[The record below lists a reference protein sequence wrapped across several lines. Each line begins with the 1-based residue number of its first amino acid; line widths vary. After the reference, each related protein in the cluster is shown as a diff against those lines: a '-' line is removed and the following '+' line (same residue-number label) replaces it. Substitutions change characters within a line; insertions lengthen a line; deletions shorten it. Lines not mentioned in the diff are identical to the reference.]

1 MNISQPFETFER
13 TAFRLEALP
22 QYIVDGEYG
31 DFLRFKMTGEL
42 PISSGSEWADIVK
55 LCVESGKSI
64 KRLRLVSDVLTVYE
78 QYELQSYPGI
88 QFGEEIRV
96 NARSLYESK
105 YLYDFWFFDD
115 EYIALINYKDDG
127 TFISLETRK
136 ASDKEKNNLQ
146 SWLKVFKESTLL
158 S

>member
-1 MNISQPFETFER
+1 MDINKPFETFER

-22 QYIVDGEYG
+22 QYIVDGEYE
-31 DFLRFKMTGEL
+31 DFLEFKMTGEP
-42 PISSGSEWADIVK
+42 PISSNSEWADLVK
-55 LCVESGKSI
+55 LCIKSGKSI
-64 KRLRLVSDVLTVYE
+64 KRLRLISDILTVYE

-96 NARSLYESK
+96 NARSSFESK

-115 EYIALINYKDDG
+115 EYISRINYEDDG

-136 ASDKEKNNLQ
+136 ASNEEKDNLQ
-146 SWLKVFKESTLL
+146 SWIKVFEESTLL